1 MYNSQMKT
9 KKIIVP
15 KCKMEKTPYDL
26 PNPEEEKKEIERTK
40 PSVERKKLKSEE
52 KYNQFVKDLHKKQK
66 KKDIK

>member
-1 MYNSQMKT
+1 MYNSEMKT
-9 KKIIVP
+9 NKIILP
-15 KCKMEKTPYDL
+15 KCKVEKTPYDL

-52 KYNQFVKDLHKKQK
+52 KYNQFVKKLYKKQK

>member
-1 MYNSQMKT
+1 MKT
-9 KKIIVP
+9 KKIILP
-15 KCKMEKTPYDL
+15 KCKNEKTPYDL
-26 PNPEEEKKEIERTK
+26 PNPEEEKKQIERTK

>member
-1 MYNSQMKT
+1 MKT

-26 PNPEEEKKEIERTK
+26 PKPEEENKKLERIK
-40 PSVERKKLKSEE
+40 PSVERKKLPSEL
-52 KYNQFVKDLHKKQK
+52 KYNMFVKELHKKQK